1 MLITGSF
8 HFNFSPMYGISA
20 CQNDSSLSVSQHGQR
35 KKIPKRE
42 EENMKLAE
50 KFSIHPSLLSLI
62 LEERRTLSARAG
74 NLGQCVSRKWKSQI
88 LQLTVCF
95 SKLESCLMPLQFSQ
109 GTQHT
114 ECPLQSCLPCLVYL
128 ASLYFS
134 FKTQTSL
141 PLENP
146 PVISKGW
153 LYFHALITVLHF
165 FF

>member
-1 MLITGSF
+1 MLITSSF

-20 CQNDSSLSVSQHGQR
+20 CQNDSLLSVSQHGQR

-42 EENMKLAE
+42 DENMKLAE
-50 KFSIHPSLLSLI
+50 KFSIPPSLLSLI

-74 NLGQCVSRKWKSQI
+74 NLGQCVSKKWKSQI
-88 LQLTVCF
+88 LQLVCF
-95 SKLESCLMPLQFSQ
+95 SKLGSYLMLLQFSQ

-114 ECPLQSCLPCLVYL
+114 ECPLWSCLPCLVYL
-128 ASLYFS
+128 ASLNFS

-153 LYFHALITVLHF
+153 LYFHVLITVLYF